1 MYIDMYQI
9 ENYQIEIPDNT
20 PADEVFDQVL
30 KEWNEGSYTPVD
42 GHTCIGDSSFEASK
56 FLLDNALEIHQHY
69 LEEFCTVLYK
79 KLYDRYNDDVND
91 VYIASVIYS
100 TIKVECKIGQTLH
113 SKIIK
118 AETIEKAL
126 TELKSFFS

>member
-20 PADEVFDQVL
+20 PTDEVFDKVQR
-30 KEWNEGSYTPVD
+30 EWNSGSYTPYD
-42 GHTCIGDSSFEASK
+42 GHTFIGETSLETSEL
-56 FLLDNALEIHQHY
+56 LLDHALELHKHQ

-126 TELKSFFS
+126 NELESFFS